1 MAYKDKKAAEKREGE
16 TPGTYR
22 YNQRHHIGE
31 AGSKF
36 YLNKIRV
43 RTGERI
49 KRTES
54 QIRLLERELEEISA

>member
-1 MAYKDKKAAEKREGE
+1 MPYKDRKAGEKREGI

-36 YLNKIRV
+36 YINKIKV
-43 RTGERI
+43 RLGERI
-49 KRTES
+49 ARTEAEI
-54 QIRLLERELEEISA
+54 QQTERAIEKLST